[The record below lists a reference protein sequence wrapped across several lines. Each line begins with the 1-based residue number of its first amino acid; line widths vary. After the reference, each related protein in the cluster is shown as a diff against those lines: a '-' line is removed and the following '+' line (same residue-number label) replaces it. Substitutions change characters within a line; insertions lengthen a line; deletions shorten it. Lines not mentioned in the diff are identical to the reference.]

1 MAVFDIIPTHP
12 VLLLIVRYLI
22 TFKYFPCSIATTYV
36 PGFSAKKR
44 PRTDSMQ
51 IIHTLL
57 LVSLMLL
64 FLFFIST
71 GFCFINEKKPSSMF
85 FFKA

>member
-1 MAVFDIIPTHP
+1 
-12 VLLLIVRYLI
+12 
-22 TFKYFPCSIATTYV
+22 
-36 PGFSAKKR
+36 
-44 PRTDSMQ
+44 MQ

-71 GFCFINEKKPSSMF
+71 GFCFINGKKPSSMF